1 MEQDIYVD
9 ILVFLNTVI
18 NFFLLLVTAALA
30 GRERKTGRI
39 LAAAFFGGIYALI
52 LLLPQLNGP
61 VLTLTRIA
69 AAAIMTAVAFPF
81 RSIRTFFI
89 SVWAI
94 VSCRF
99 FICRADG
106 SDLDPFYAAVYA
118 LWKRCCLFSHPG
130 NGISAG
136 SAGCLWDCMVMH
148 PPPTDAAGGKGTG
161 AGSDRDR
168 WQASFFMG
176 GGRYRKS
183 SVRSFQWVASGAL
196 PLSVHKGAVA
206 RAADSVF

>member
-39 LAAAFFGGIYALI
+39 LAAAFLGGIYALI

-81 RSIRTFFI
+81 RSLRTFLFQCGLLYLAGFLFAGLM
-89 SVWAI
+89 VAI
-94 VSCRF
+94 WILDFHWHHWIDKSGQYF
-99 FICRADG
+99 LPG
-106 SDLDPFYAAVYA
+106 SEHQTGDLCF
-118 LWKRCCLFSHPG
+118 
-130 NGISAG
+130 
-136 SAGCLWDCMVMH
+136 
-148 PPPTDAAGGKGTG
+148 
-161 AGSDRDR
+161 
-168 WQASFFMG
+168 
-176 GGRYRKS
+176 
-183 SVRSFQWVASGAL
+183 
-196 PLSVHKGAVA
+196 PLH
-206 RAADSVF
+206 

>member
-61 VLTLTRIA
+61 VLTLPRIA

-81 RSIRTFFI
+81 RSIRTFLFQCGLLYLAGFLFAGLM
-89 SVWAI
+89 VAI
-94 VSCRF
+94 W
-99 FICRADG
+99 I
-106 SDLDPFYAAVYA
+106 
-118 LWKRCCLFSHPG
+118 LFSHPG

>member
-81 RSIRTFFI
+81 RSIRTFLFQCGLLYLAGFLFAGLM
-89 SVWAI
+89 VAI
-94 VSCRF
+94 WILFTPPS
-99 FICRADG
+99 
-106 SDLDPFYAAVYA
+106 YA

-168 WQASFFMG
+168 WQTSFFMG